1 MKRFLMVVLL
11 LCLCGCA
18 SGEPEIDPEL
28 FTAEIISFDEKSIS
42 FFVVNNS
49 KNTVE
54 IGNEYYLEKKE
65 GKSWTLVPETEEV
78 FFTAI
83 AYGLNP
89 GEAKTFEENLEM
101 RYGVLEK
108 GIYRI
113 SKDIWIWNEDEVIC
127 GNQRIFAEFEIKQG
141 GKVK

>member
-1 MKRFLMVVLL
+1 M
-11 LCLCGCA
+11 
-18 SGEPEIDPEL
+18 
-28 FTAEIISFDEKSIS
+28 
-42 FFVVNNS
+42 
-49 KNTVE
+49 E

-65 GKSWTLVPETEEV
+65 GKSWTLVPEAEEV

-89 GEAKTFEENLEM
+89 GEAKTFEENFEM

-113 SKDIWIWNEDEVIC
+113 SKDIRIWNEDEVIC

>member
-1 MKRFLMVVLL
+1 MYR
-11 LCLCGCA
+11 
-18 SGEPEIDPEL
+18 
-28 FTAEIISFDEKSIS
+28 
-42 FFVVNNS
+42 
-49 KNTVE
+49 
-54 IGNEYYLEKKE
+54 KE
-65 GKSWTLVPETEEV
+65 GKNWVSVPEKEEV
-78 FFTAI
+78 FFAGI

-127 GNQRIFAEFEIKQG
+127 GNQRTFAEFEIKQG